1 MNNTNEEFA
10 GSISVSRDAI
20 IGGGI
25 KARGNSTFNKDVV
38 IEGSLMARNIRGA
51 CKGLF
56 LTEAKL
62 NTKFPN
68 PQQGWWAYVGTNIPA
83 PIYVADAGQWTAT
96 GETGG
101 TVQVDV
107 DSISD
112 MQSQIDTLKSVLK
125 NGNADPTTFTLTYTA
140 TGAKLTY
147 NVISESGTT
156 VGEITF
162 NLATQDSAGL
172 MSAAD
177 KKAIDNA
184 ASTEYVDMSV
194 KTASDKLQENIDEQI
209 GEITNPLVG
218 VLNAPEGVV
227 EANLSVYFVM
237 TAHVERKDGT
247 TVDDPDT
254 FSVTYDGT
262 EVITNKDEAY
272 KGSFTEGTHITKLT
286 ATKGNMSVEVTKT
299 YTCVLPTYMGLASIE
314 DADNITDVST
324 LGTKAVLASPSG
336 SYTLGTQESAYL
348 WIAIPKYQSLNS
360 VKLGGYEVPMQLPAT
375 KDSYKYYRSSYPI
388 AVGTYTFVLS

>member
-184 ASTEYVDMSV
+184 ASTEYVD
-194 KTASDKLQENIDEQI
+194 KQI

-227 EANLSVYFVM
+227 EAKLSEYFLM

-247 TVDDPDT
+247 DVDDTDT

-262 EVITNKDEAY
+262 EVITNKLETY
-272 KGSFTEGTHITKLT
+272 KGSFTEGTHVTKLT

-299 YTCVLPTYMGLASIE
+299 YTGVLPTYMGLSDIE

-336 SYTLGTQESAYL
+336 SYTFTTQQSAYL
-348 WIAIPKYQSLNS
+348 WIAIPKDQSLNS

-375 KDSYKYYRSSYPI
+375 KVSYKYYRSSYPI

>member
-25 KARGNSTFNKDVV
+25 KARGNSTFNKDVIV
-38 IEGSLMARNIRGA
+38 EGSLMARNIRGA

-68 PQQGWWAYVGTNIPA
+68 PQQGWWAYVGINIPA

-112 MQSQIDTLKSVLK
+112 MQQQIETVKSVIK
-125 NGNADPTTFTLTYTA
+125 NGTADPTTFTLTYNA

-177 KKAIDNA
+177 KKALDNA
-184 ASTEYVDMSV
+184 ASKEYVDKSV
-194 KTASDKLQENIDEQI
+194 KTASDTLQENIDERI

-218 VLNAPEGVV
+218 VLNAPEGIA
-227 EANLSVYFVM
+227 EATSANYFVM
-237 TAHVERKDGT
+237 TAHVEHKDGT
-247 TVDDPDT
+247 TVEDPDT
-254 FSVTYDGT
+254 FSVTYDGV
-262 EVITNKDEAY
+262 EVINSKDDSY
-272 KGSFTEGTHITKLT
+272 KSTYLVGTHVTKLT
-286 ATKGNMSVEVTKT
+286 ATKGNMSVEVIKT
-299 YTCVLPTYMGLASIE
+299 YTGVLPTYMGLSDIE
-314 DADNITDVST
+314 DADNITDVTT

-336 SYTLGTQESAYL
+336 SYTFTTQQSAYL
-348 WIAIPKYQSLNS
+348 WIAIPKDQSLNS

-375 KDSYKYYRSSYPI
+375 KVSYKYYRSSYPI

>member
-1 MNNTNEEFA
+1 MSNTNEEFT
-10 GSISVSRDAI
+10 GSISVSRDVTV
-20 IGGGI
+20 GGGI

-112 MQSQIDTLKSVLK
+112 MQQQIDTVKSVLK
-125 NGNADPTTFTLTYTA
+125 NGTADPTTFTLTYTA

-156 VGEITF
+156 VGEINF

-177 KKAIDNA
+177 KKALDNA
-184 ASTEYVDMSV
+184 ASKEYVDSSV
-194 KTASDKLQENIDEQI
+194 KTAKDTLQENIDEQI

-218 VLNAPEGVV
+218 VLNAPEGII
-227 EANLSVYFVM
+227 EANTANYFVM

-247 TVDDPDT
+247 TVEDPDT
-254 FSVTYDGT
+254 FLVTYDGT
-262 EVITNKDEAY
+262 EAITNKDEAY
-272 KGSFTEGTHITKLT
+272 KSIYTVGTHTAILK
-286 ATKGNMSVEVTKT
+286 ATKGNMSVEVAKS
-299 YTCVLPTYMGLASIE
+299 YTGVNPTYMGFANI
-314 DADNITDVST
+314 DNADNITDVST

-348 WIAIPKYQSLNS
+348 WIAIPKDQSLNS